1 MNWFYLD
8 VQLIVL
14 VQTQEVKKRV
24 RKAVRCLHHHLK
36 VLRLC
41 GYYGRTSELE
51 LVRYFLENAIAL
63 EKIIVDP
70 RIQYL
75 SRLPLSLEEIEKEQM
90 ARNFAKLQL
99 ESENIVVLEELGF
112 SAKVSIFVC
121 CIEYCGAETIGFDAK
136 VSIFVCCVEYFGA
149 ERIDSTL
156 VLKQDER
163 LLGSGTVSP
172 VDPAVN
178 TSTIAAIVTS
188 LGGPAAAVGIIRL
201 SGPSAVPIVGC
212 VFRPKVNKKKRNAS
226 EWRPKSHVIEYGV
239 VSDSQGNV
247 IDEVLVVPMLAPKSY
262 TREDVVELQ
271 CHGTE
276 VCLQRVLRACLE
288 AGARLAEPGEFTLRA
303 FLNGRLDLS
312 QAENVEK
319 LISAKSVAA
328 ADAALAGIEG
338 GFSSLVKSLRT
349 QCMELLTEIEARL
362 DFDDEMPPL
371 DLNLIMDKIYRM
383 LHDLDNALETANYDK
398 LLQSGL
404 QIAIIG
410 RPNVGKSSL
419 LNAWSKTDRAIVTN
433 IAGTTRD
440 VVEASVSV
448 RGVPVTL
455 LDTAGIRE
463 TDDVVEKIVK
473 VLGECSCHPMMV
485 PDYGTSALY
494 FLNPINDT
502 VSLSLFRVERSEAV
516 AKNADVVIMTTSAA
530 EGWTLEDT
538 KLLERIQRNQTASGC
553 SSPLILVINK
563 IDCAPS
569 DSYEWV
575 NTCGF
580 SFNKHIP
587 TCAVNGRGIQELEAA
602 IIEIMGLN
610 TIPVGGRRWTVNQRQ
625 CEQLIRTKKA
635 FVRLKS
641 SIQEDMPF
649 DFWTIDLREAALAL
663 GQISGEDIS
672 EEILSNIFELTKDE
686 LKERKKRKKEKE
698 KERERKQEEKER
710 KGEEET

>member
-1 MNWFYLD
+1 MKGLSS
-8 VQLIVL
+8 
-14 VQTQEVKKRV
+14 
-24 RKAVRCLHHHLK
+24 RK
-36 VLRLC
+36 
-41 GYYGRTSELE
+41 
-51 LVRYFLENAIAL
+51 
-63 EKIIVDP
+63 KII
-70 RIQYL
+70 RGL
-75 SRLPLSLEEIEKEQM
+75 SKPPKMALLPALRHLFTHLRSPFPPPATSIAFSICPKLSIPIHTALSSLFPLSSSQPTTKTHAISKE
-90 ARNFAKLQL
+90 
-99 ESENIVVLEELGF
+99 
-112 SAKVSIFVC
+112 
-121 CIEYCGAETIGFDAK
+121 
-136 VSIFVCCVEYFGA
+136 
-149 ERIDSTL
+149 STL

-172 VDPAVN
+172 LDPAVN

-201 SGPSAVPIVGC
+201 SGPSAVPIVGR
-212 VFRPKVNKKKRNAS
+212 VFHPKVKKKKRSSS
-226 EWRPKSHVIEYGV
+226 EWRPSSHVVEYGF
-239 VSDSQGNV
+239 VSDSHGNV

-262 TREDVVELQ
+262 TREDVIELQ
-271 CHGTE
+271 CHGSE

-288 AGARLAEPGEFTLRA
+288 AGAKLAEPGEFTLRA

-371 DLNLIMDKIYRM
+371 DLNLIMDKIYGM

-404 QIAIIG
+404 QIAIVG

-463 TDDVVEKIVK
+463 TDDVVEKI
-473 VLGECSCHPMMV
+473 G
-485 PDYGTSALY
+485 
-494 FLNPINDT
+494 
-502 VSLSLFRVERSEAV
+502 VERSEAV
-516 AKNADVVIMTTSAA
+516 ARNADVVIMTISAA
-530 EGWTLEDT
+530 EGWTPEDT
-538 KLLERIQRNQTASGC
+538 KLLERIQTNQTALGC

-563 IDCAPS
+563 IDCALS
-569 DSYEWV
+569 DSNEWV

-580 SFNKHIP
+580 SFHKHIP
-587 TCAVNGRGIQELEAA
+587 TCAVNGQGIQELEAA

-610 TIPVGGRRWTVNQRQ
+610 KIPVGGRRWTVNQRQ
-625 CEQLIRTKKA
+625 CEQLIRTKEA

-641 SIQEDMPF
+641 SIEEDMPF

-672 EEILSNIFELTKDE
+672 EEILSNIFGKFCIG
-686 LKERKKRKKEKE
+686 K
-698 KERERKQEEKER
+698 
-710 KGEEET
+710 

>member
-1 MNWFYLD
+1 MAL
-8 VQLIVL
+8 LPAL
-14 VQTQEVKKRV
+14 R
-24 RKAVRCLHHHLK
+24 HLFTH
-36 VLRLC
+36 LRSPFTPPA
-41 GYYGRTSELE
+41 TS
-51 LVRYFLENAIAL
+51 IAFSIFP
-63 EKIIVDP
+63 K
-70 RIQYL
+70 L
-75 SRLPLSLEEIEKEQM
+75 SIPIHTTLSSLFPLSSSQPTTKPHAISKE
-90 ARNFAKLQL
+90 
-99 ESENIVVLEELGF
+99 
-112 SAKVSIFVC
+112 
-121 CIEYCGAETIGFDAK
+121 
-136 VSIFVCCVEYFGA
+136 
-149 ERIDSTL
+149 STL

-172 VDPAVN
+172 LDPSVN

-201 SGPSAVPIVGC
+201 SGPSAVAIVGR
-212 VFRPKVNKKKRNAS
+212 VFHPKVKKKKRSSS
-226 EWRPKSHVIEYGV
+226 EWRPSSHVVEYGF
-239 VSDSQGNV
+239 VSDAHGNV

-262 TREDVVELQ
+262 TREDVIELQ
-271 CHGTE
+271 CHGSE

-349 QCMELLTEIEARL
+349 RCMELLTEIEARL

-371 DLNLIMDKIYRM
+371 DLNLTMDKIYGM
-383 LHDLDNALETANYDK
+383 LHDLDNTLETANYDK

-404 QIAIIG
+404 QIAIVG

-440 VVEASVSV
+440 VLEANVSV

-463 TDDVVEKIVK
+463 TDDVVEKI
-473 VLGECSCHPMMV
+473 G
-485 PDYGTSALY
+485 
-494 FLNPINDT
+494 
-502 VSLSLFRVERSEAV
+502 VERSEAV
-516 AKNADVVIMTTSAA
+516 ARNADVVIMTISAA
-530 EGWTLEDT
+530 EGWTPEDT
-538 KLLERIQRNQTASGC
+538 KLLERIQRNQFQTASGC

-580 SFNKHIP
+580 SFNKRIP
-587 TCAVNGRGIQELEAA
+587 TCAVNGQGIQELEAA
-602 IIEIMGLN
+602 IIEIMGLYK
-610 TIPVGGRRWTVNQRQ
+610 IPVGGRRWTVNQRQ
-625 CEQLIRTKKA
+625 CEQLIRTKEA

-641 SIQEDMPF
+641 SIEEDMPF

-672 EEILSNIFELTKDE
+672 EEILSNIFGKFCIG
-686 LKERKKRKKEKE
+686 K
-698 KERERKQEEKER
+698 
-710 KGEEET
+710 